1 MVYISVYKYY
11 INSDPQSQNRFE
23 FLTQDLFVF
32 LFTQEIF
39 FFKKSV
45 I

>member
-11 INSDPQSQNRFE
+11 TNSDPQSQNRFE